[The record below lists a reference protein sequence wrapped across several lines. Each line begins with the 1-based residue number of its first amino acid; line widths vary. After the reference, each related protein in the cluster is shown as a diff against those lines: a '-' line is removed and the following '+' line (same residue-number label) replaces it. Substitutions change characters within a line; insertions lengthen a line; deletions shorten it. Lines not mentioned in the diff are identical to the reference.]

1 MKGRVRC
8 FGRGKTVVR
17 HVAPDAAVAQY
28 RRTKGLLMVK
38 IVAMDES
45 GAYSD
50 WNDKASLR
58 QLFSK
63 SRTGRLL
70 SNPRFCQ

>member
-1 MKGRVRC
+1 MLATWIKGRVRY
-8 FGRGKTVVR
+8 FGCSKTVVR
-17 HVAPDAAVAQY
+17 HVAPDADE
-28 RRTKGLLMVK
+28 RIIDGE

-50 WNDKASLR
+50 WNDKAGLR

-63 SRTGRLL
+63 NQKGGLL